1 MEENERRGKLG
12 YVVEACAQ
20 KWDDVRIVYRPAGGR
35 TDESLRRMPLIAL
48 PSDRQGLAALPRA
61 WL

>member
-1 MEENERRGKLG
+1 M
-12 YVVEACAQ
+12 VEACAQ